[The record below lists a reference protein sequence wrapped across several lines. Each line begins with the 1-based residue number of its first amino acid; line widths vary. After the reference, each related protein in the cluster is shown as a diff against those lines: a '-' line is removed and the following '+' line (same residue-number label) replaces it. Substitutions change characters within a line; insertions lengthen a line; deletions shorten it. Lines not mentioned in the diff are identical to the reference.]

1 MLIKQWNW
9 QLVKMFNL
17 PEIITIV
24 IGVLLALVFID
35 GIRRALS
42 IRKSSLKV
50 DLIDVDDYTSKDF
63 EDEWMQGFTD
73 DLSKE
78 DFVEEMEEPPVDI
91 KPTNSLLILHLSS
104 VKKDQFSKHSISQAL
119 YEFNFV
125 YEEKGLFT
133 LLDAKGNIAFSL
145 FNGKKPGTFI
155 EDNSSDDVALVLDP
169 VNLSNPLESF
179 KLFIEVSQFLE
190 DYFKCEVLDEDRNL
204 LTKQMIEHMRQ
215 QVLEYKRQ
223 FLTST
228 G

>member
-24 IGVLLALVFID
+24 IGALLALVFID

-78 DFVEEMEEPPVDI
+78 DFVEETEEL
-91 KPTNSLLILHLSS
+91 KQTS
-104 VKKDQFSKHSISQAL
+104 AGA
-119 YEFNFV
+119 
-125 YEEKGLFT
+125 GLT
-133 LLDAKGNIAFSL
+133 
-145 FNGKKPGTFI
+145 
-155 EDNSSDDVALVLDP
+155 DND
-169 VNLSNPLESF
+169 
-179 KLFIEVSQFLE
+179 
-190 DYFKCEVLDEDRNL
+190 
-204 LTKQMIEHMRQ
+204 
-215 QVLEYKRQ
+215 
-223 FLTST
+223 
-228 G
+228 